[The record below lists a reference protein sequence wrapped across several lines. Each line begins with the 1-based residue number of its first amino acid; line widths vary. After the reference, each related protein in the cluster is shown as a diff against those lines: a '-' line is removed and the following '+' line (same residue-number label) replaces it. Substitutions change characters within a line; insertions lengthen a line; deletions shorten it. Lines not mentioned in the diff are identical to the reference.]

1 VNFSHTAL
9 ILIILATAGCDTPM
23 SKAERA
29 IDLSDAANANA
40 RSALSRVQELESENE
55 KLESEI
61 DSLETQIS
69 NLEGDISSLKR
80 DNSVL
85 FSTVDNNARAYNK
98 HLRNE

>member
-1 VNFSHTAL
+1 VKLSQTAL
-9 ILIILATAGCDTPM
+9 ILTILATAGCDTPM

-40 RSALSRVQELESENE
+40 RSALSQVQELESENE

-61 DSLETQIS
+61 DNLKNQIS
-69 NLEGDISSLKR
+69 NLESDISSLKR
-80 DNSVL
+80 DNSLL